1 MSDNTRVTDG
11 LGSATIRPSDRF
23 AGRTVHGIPLF
34 AKALAAD
41 PVLQVSGLVSAPR
54 RLTPSDLR
62 HLERV
67 SYRDIRAGDAGQM
80 PDVPW
85 AGARVLDVV
94 ALAGL
99 LPEANFLRVCGGPY
113 CRPISLAEAA
123 SALLC
128 DEVGGESLG
137 PESGGPWRLVV
148 PNDRYNYSVKWVG
161 AIEATAEPGEDTV
174 AKIAAARARARESAA
189 RRAEPSPILT
199 PSNLAASTPLAST
212 INRRPSPESG
222 SPGRVRSSAGAE
234 RH

>member
-41 PVLQVSGLVSAPR
+41 PVLQISGLVSAPR

-99 LPEANFLRVCGGPY
+99 LPEATLPPCLR
-113 CRPISLAEAA
+113 RPILPADHAGR
-123 SALLC
+123 
-128 DEVGGESLG
+128 GGL
-137 PESGGPWRLVV
+137 
-148 PNDRYNYSVKWVG
+148 
-161 AIEATAEPGEDTV
+161 
-174 AKIAAARARARESAA
+174 SAA
-189 RRAEPSPILT
+189 LRRGWRRVAWT
-199 PSNLAASTPLAST
+199 GKWRAVASG
-212 INRRPSPESG
+212 RPQ
-222 SPGRVRSSAGAE
+222 
-234 RH
+234 